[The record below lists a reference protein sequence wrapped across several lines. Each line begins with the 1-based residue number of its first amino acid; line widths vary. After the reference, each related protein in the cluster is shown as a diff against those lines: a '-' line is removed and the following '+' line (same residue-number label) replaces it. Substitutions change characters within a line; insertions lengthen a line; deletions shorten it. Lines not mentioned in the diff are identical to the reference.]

1 MQTIYGMPNNVIRRR
16 GSNLSRSAQR
26 SDLGET
32 MKIKTSTT
40 VEKED
45 RIDNTFVGVEIT
57 RKGTIRDIKT
67 IEEEF
72 CCNDMKN
79 AWNDFVVWGSMEYV
93 EINYCPFCGQKIE
106 IENIET
112 IEA

>member
-1 MQTIYGMPNNVIRRR
+1 
-16 GSNLSRSAQR
+16 
-26 SDLGET
+26 

-79 AWNDFVVWGSMEYV
+79 AWNDFVVWGSDDSFLNTTKSATIVQVKCYPSQTYMEYM